1 MYTFFGHTQ
10 DTTGETPTGRLGERA
25 VEDLE
30 DRVHGCF
37 VVDLVEDEREPV
49 FDDPGELNEVSPA
62 VHELGAIFDRGQE
75 RFVCDGLCDRP
86 V

>member
-37 VVDLVEDEREPV
+37 VVDLVEDEREAV
-49 FDDPGELNEVSPA
+49 LHDTGELDEVAPVA
-62 VHELGAIFDRGQE
+62 DELRAILDRGQE
-75 RFVCDGLCDRP
+75 GSVRNGLCDCW